1 MKPIKVEGKDVGN
14 FFLYALSTC
23 IWCRK
28 TKSFL
33 EESGIAYS
41 YIFVDELEGEE
52 KDKIKEEIKKW
63 NPSCSYPTL
72 IVNNEKCI
80 VGFDVD
86 AIKQEFRE

>member
-1 MKPIKVEGKDVGN
+1 MKPVKVEGKQVGD

-28 TKSFL
+28 TKAFL
-33 EESGIAYS
+33 EESGIEYS
-41 YIFVDELEGEE
+41 YIFVDELDGEE
-52 KDKIKEEIKKW
+52 KEKIREEMKKW

-72 IVNNEKCI
+72 VVNNEKCI

-86 AIKQEFRE
+86 AIKKEFKA